1 MNQKKYSFDTL
12 QVHAGQR
19 PDPTTGASTL
29 PIFQS
34 TAYVFDSAEQGA
46 ARFAL
51 EAGGNIY
58 TRLSNPTSD
67 VFEQRM
73 AALEGGV
80 AAVATS
86 SGMSAQFTALATIAS
101 AGDNIVTT
109 SYLYGGT
116 FNAFRHVF
124 PRLGIDVRFAS
135 GDDPKSIES
144 LIDDK
149 TKAIYLET
157 IGNPEFS
164 IPDFEPIVEIARKK
178 GVVLF
183 CDNTFGCGGYFCRP
197 LDLGVNIVTH
207 SATKWIGGHA
217 NSMGGVIVDIYSHAN
232 SMGGVIVDGGTFD
245 WSGGKYPLISEP
257 VESYHGVNFLDRFGA
272 AAFAVKVRCE
282 GLRDFGACQSPFNS
296 FLLAQGLETLSLRA
310 QRSADNALELAEW
323 LQAHPKV
330 ESVNYPGL
338 KGNKYKALA
347 DKYLHN
353 GYGCVLSFR
362 VKGGMAEASKVIDNV
377 ELLYHVANVGDNK
390 SLIINPAST
399 THSQL
404 SESEM
409 ISAGVFPN
417 LLRISAGIENIED
430 IKSDLDSALQNL

>member
-1 MNQKKYSFDTL
+1 MEQKKYSFDTL

-19 PDPTTGASTL
+19 PDPATGASTL
-29 PIFQS
+29 PIYQS

-51 EAGGNIY
+51 EQGGNIY
-58 TRLSNPTSD
+58 TRLANPTTD

-86 SGMSAQFTALATIAS
+86 SGMSAQFTALSTIAS

-124 PRLGIDVRFAS
+124 PRLGIEVRFAN

-178 GVVLF
+178 GVVVC

-197 LDLGVNIVTH
+197 FEYGVNIITH

-217 NSMGGVIVDIYSHAN
+217 NSMGGV
-232 SMGGVIVDGGTFD
+232 MVDGGTFD

-257 VESYHGVNFLDRFGA
+257 VESYHGVNFLERFGA
-272 AAFAVKVRCE
+272 AAFAVKMRCE
-282 GLRDFGACQSPFNS
+282 GLRDFGACQSPFNA

-310 QRSADNALELAEW
+310 QRSADNALALAEW
-323 LQAHPKV
+323 LQSHPKV

-347 DKYLHN
+347 DKYLRN

-377 ELLYHVANVGDNK
+377 KLLYHVANVGDNK

-404 SESEM
+404 SEAEM
-409 ISAGVFPN
+409 ISAGVYPN
-417 LLRISAGIENIED
+417 LIRISAGIENIED
-430 IKSDLDSALQNL
+430 IKADLDAALRTL

>member
-1 MNQKKYSFDTL
+1 MKERKLSFETL

-19 PDPTTGASTL
+19 PDPVTGASSL
-29 PIFQS
+29 PIYQS
-34 TAYVFDSAEQGA
+34 TAYVFESAEQGA

-51 EAGGNIY
+51 EEGGNIY
-58 TRLSNPTSD
+58 TRLMNPTTD
-67 VFEQRM
+67 VFEQRI
-73 AALEGGV
+73 AALEGGI

-86 SGMSAQFTALATIAS
+86 SGMAAQFTALATITS
-101 AGDNIVTT
+101 AGENIVTT

-124 PRLGIDVRFAS
+124 PRMGIDVRFAD
-135 GDDPKSIES
+135 GDDPQSIEA

-164 IPDFEPIVEIARKK
+164 IPDFEPIAEIARRHK
-178 GVVLF
+178 VALF
-183 CDNTFGCGGYFCRP
+183 CDNTFGCGGYFCNP
-197 LDLGVNIVTH
+197 FEWGVNVITH

-217 NSMGGVIVDIYSHAN
+217 TSMGGVIVDA
-232 SMGGVIVDGGTFD
+232 GTFD
-245 WSGGKYPLISEP
+245 WSGGKYPLLSEP
-257 VESYHGVNFLDRFGA
+257 VESYHGVNFLERFGA
-272 AAFAVKVRCE
+272 AAFIAKVRCE
-282 GLRDFGACQSPFNS
+282 GLRDFGACQSPFNA
-296 FLLAQGLETLSLRA
+296 FMLAQGLETLSLRA
-310 QRSADNALELAEW
+310 QRSADNAMELAEW
-323 LQAHPKV
+323 LQTHPKV

-404 SESEM
+404 SEAEM
-409 ISAGVFPN
+409 ISAGVYPN
-417 LLRISAGIENIED
+417 LIRISAGIEDIED
-430 IKSDLDSALQNL
+430 IKADLDLALSKL

>member
-1 MNQKKYSFDTL
+1 MEQKKYSFDTL

-19 PDPTTGASTL
+19 PDPVTGASTL
-29 PIFQS
+29 PIYQS

-51 EAGGNIY
+51 EEGGNIY
-58 TRLSNPTSD
+58 TRLANPTTD

-80 AAVATS
+80 AAVATA
-86 SGMSAQFTALATIAS
+86 SGMSAQFTALATITS
-101 AGDNIVTT
+101 AGENIVTT

-124 PRLGIDVRFAS
+124 SRLGIEVRFAN

-197 LDLGVNIVTH
+197 FDLGVNIITH

-217 NSMGGVIVDIYSHAN
+217 NSMGGVV
-232 SMGGVIVDGGTFD
+232 VDGGTFD

-257 VESYHGVNFLDRFGA
+257 VESYHGVNFLERFGA

-282 GLRDFGACQSPFNS
+282 GLRDFGACQSPFNA

-310 QRSADNALELAEW
+310 QRSADNAMELAEW

-347 DKYLHN
+347 DKYLRN

-404 SESEM
+404 SEAEM
-409 ISAGVFPN
+409 ISAGVYPN
-417 LLRISAGIENIED
+417 LLRVSAGIENIED
-430 IKSDLDSALQNL
+430 IKADLDAALKQL

>member
-1 MNQKKYSFDTL
+1 MKERKLSFDTL

-19 PDPTTGASTL
+19 PDPVTGASSL

-34 TAYVFDSAEQGA
+34 TAYVFDNAEQGA

-51 EAGGNIY
+51 EEGGNIY
-58 TRLSNPTSD
+58 TRLMNPTTD

-73 AALEGGV
+73 AALEGGI

-86 SGMSAQFTALATIAS
+86 SGMSAQFTALATITS

-124 PRLGIDVRFAS
+124 PRLGIDVRFAD
-135 GDDPKSIES
+135 GNDIKSIES
-144 LIDDK
+144 LIDGK

-164 IPDFEPIVEIARKK
+164 IPDFEPIAELARKK
-178 GVVLF
+178 GIALF

-197 LDLGVNIVTH
+197 FEWGVNIVTH

-217 NSMGGVIVDIYSHAN
+217 TSMGGVV
-232 SMGGVIVDGGTFD
+232 VDGGTFD
-245 WSGGKYPLISEP
+245 WTGGKYPLISEP
-257 VESYHGVNFLDRFGA
+257 VESYHGVNFCERFGA
-272 AAFAVKVRCE
+272 AAFIAKVRCE
-282 GLRDFGACQSPFNS
+282 GLRDFGACQSPFNA

-347 DKYLHN
+347 DKYLRN

-362 VKGGMAEASKVIDNV
+362 IKGGMKEASTVIDNL
-377 ELLYHVANVGDNK
+377 EMIYHVANVGDNK
-390 SLIINPAST
+390 TLIINPAST

-404 SESEM
+404 SDAEKV
-409 ISAGVFPN
+409 SAGVYPN

-430 IKSDLDSALQNL
+430 IKADLDAALQRL

>member
-1 MNQKKYSFDTL
+1 MEQKKYSFETL

-19 PDPTTGASTL
+19 PDPTTGASSL

-51 EAGGNIY
+51 EEGGNIY
-58 TRLSNPTSD
+58 TRLANPTTD

-73 AALEGGV
+73 VALEGGI

-101 AGDNIVTT
+101 AGDNIVAT

-124 PRLGIDVRFAS
+124 PRLGIEVRFAN

-164 IPDFEPIVEIARKK
+164 IPDFEPIVDIARRK

-197 LDLGVNIVTH
+197 FDFGVNIVTH

-217 NSMGGVIVDIYSHAN
+217 TSMGGVV
-232 SMGGVIVDGGTFD
+232 VDGGTFD

-257 VESYHGVNFLDRFGA
+257 VESYHGVNFLERFGA

-282 GLRDFGACQSPFNS
+282 GLRDFGACQSPFNA

-310 QRSADNALELAEW
+310 QRSADNAMELAEW

-390 SLIINPAST
+390 TLIINPAST

-404 SESEM
+404 SEAEM
-409 ISAGVFPN
+409 ISAGVYPN
-417 LLRISAGIENIED
+417 LLRISVGIENIED
-430 IKSDLDSALQNL
+430 IKSDLDNALQKL

>member
-1 MNQKKYSFDTL
+1 MDPKKYSFDTL

-19 PDPTTGASTL
+19 PDPVTGASSL
-29 PIFQS
+29 PIYQS

-51 EAGGNIY
+51 EEGGNIY
-58 TRLSNPTSD
+58 TRLANPTTD

-73 AALEGGV
+73 AALEGGI

-86 SGMSAQFTALATIAS
+86 SGMAAQLTALVTIAS
-101 AGDNIVTT
+101 AGDNVVTT

-124 PRLGIDVRFAS
+124 PRLGIDVRFAN

-144 LIDDK
+144 LIDEN

-164 IPDFEPIVEIARKK
+164 IPDFEPIAELARRK
-178 GVVLF
+178 GVALF
-183 CDNTFGCGGYFCRP
+183 CDNTFGCGGYLCRP
-197 LDLGVNIVTH
+197 FDWGVNVVTH

-217 NSMGGVIVDIYSHAN
+217 T
-232 SMGGVIVDGGTFD
+232 SMGGVIVDGGNFD
-245 WSGGKYPLISEP
+245 WGGSKYPLISEP
-257 VESYHGVNFLDRFGA
+257 VESYHGVNFLERFGA
-272 AAFAVKVRCE
+272 AAFAAKVRCE
-282 GLRDFGACQSPFNS
+282 GLRDLGACQSPFNA

-310 QRSADNALELAEW
+310 QRSADNAMELAEW
-323 LQAHPKV
+323 LSAHPKV

-338 KGNKYKALA
+338 KGNKYRALA
-347 DKYLHN
+347 DKYLRN

-362 VKGGMAEASKVIDNV
+362 VKGGMAEASKVIDNL
-377 ELLYHVANVGDNK
+377 EMIYHVANVGDNK
-390 SLIINPAST
+390 TLIINPAST

-409 ISAGVFPN
+409 VSAGVFPN
-417 LLRISAGIENIED
+417 LLRVSAGIENIED
-430 IKSDLDSALQNL
+430 IKADLDASLQLL

>member
-1 MNQKKYSFDTL
+1 MDQRKYSFDTL

-19 PDPTTGASTL
+19 PDPVTGASSL
-29 PIFQS
+29 PIYQS

-51 EAGGNIY
+51 EEGGNIY
-58 TRLSNPTSD
+58 TRLANPTTD

-101 AGDNIVTT
+101 VGDNIVTT

-124 PRLGIDVRFAS
+124 PRLGIDVRFAD

-183 CDNTFGCGGYFCRP
+183 CDNTFGCGGYLCRP
-197 LDLGVNIVTH
+197 LSWGVNVVTH

-217 NSMGGVIVDIYSHAN
+217 T

-245 WSGGKYPLISEP
+245 WGNGKYPLISEP
-257 VESYHGVNFLDRFGA
+257 VESYHGVNFLERFGA
-272 AAFAVKVRCE
+272 AAFAAKVRCE
-282 GLRDFGACQSPFNS
+282 GLRDLGACPSPFNS

-310 QRSADNALELAEW
+310 QRSADNAAELAEW
-323 LQAHPKV
+323 LLAHPKV

-347 DKYLHN
+347 DKYLQN

-362 VKGGMAEASKVIDNV
+362 VKGGMAEASKVIDNL
-377 ELLYHVANVGDNK
+377 EMIYHVANVGDNK
-390 SLIINPAST
+390 TLMINPAST

-404 SESEM
+404 SEREM

-417 LLRISAGIENIED
+417 LLRLSAGIESVDD
-430 IKSDLDSALQNL
+430 IKADLDAALQKL

>member
-1 MNQKKYSFDTL
+1 MEQKKYSFDTL
-12 QVHAGQR
+12 QVHAGQC

-29 PIFQS
+29 PIYQS
-34 TAYVFDSAEQGA
+34 TAYVYESTEKA
-46 ARFAL
+46 ASLFAL
-51 EAGGNIY
+51 ESAGNIY
-58 TRLSNPTSD
+58 TRLSNPTTD
-67 VFEQRM
+67 VFEQRI

-124 PRLGIDVRFAS
+124 PRLGIDVRFAD
-135 GDDPKSIES
+135 GNDPESIES

-164 IPDFEPIVEIARKK
+164 IPDFEPIVEIARRK
-178 GVVLF
+178 GVVVF

-197 LDLGVNIVTH
+197 LEWGVNIVTH

-217 NSMGGVIVDIYSHAN
+217 NSMGGV
-232 SMGGVIVDGGTFD
+232 MVDGGTFD

-257 VESYHGVNFLDRFGA
+257 VESYHGVNFLERFGA
-272 AAFAVKVRCE
+272 VAFAVKMRCE
-282 GLRDFGACQSPFNS
+282 GLRDFGACQSPFNA

-310 QRSADNALELAEW
+310 QRSADNALALAEW
-323 LQAHPKV
+323 LQSHPKV

-338 KGNKYKALA
+338 EGNKYKALA
-347 DKYLHN
+347 DKYLQN

-377 ELLYHVANVGDNK
+377 KLLYHVANVGDNK

-404 SESEM
+404 SEAEM
-409 ISAGVFPN
+409 ISAGVYPN
-417 LLRISAGIENIED
+417 LIRISAGIENIED
-430 IKSDLDSALQNL
+430 IKADLDAALSAL

>member
-1 MNQKKYSFDTL
+1 MDQKKYSFDTL

-19 PDPTTGASTL
+19 PDPVTGASTL

-51 EAGGNIY
+51 EEGGNIY
-58 TRLSNPTSD
+58 TRLANPTTD

-124 PRLGIDVRFAS
+124 PRLGIEVRFAN

-197 LDLGVNIVTH
+197 FEFGVNIITH

-217 NSMGGVIVDIYSHAN
+217 TSMGGVV
-232 SMGGVIVDGGTFD
+232 VDGGTFD

-257 VESYHGVNFLDRFGA
+257 VESYHGVNFLERFGA

-282 GLRDFGACQSPFNS
+282 GLRDFGACQSPFNA

-310 QRSADNALELAEW
+310 QRSADNAMELAEW

-338 KGNKYKALA
+338 KGNKYKVLA

-390 SLIINPAST
+390 TLIINPAST

-404 SESEM
+404 SEAEM
-409 ISAGVFPN
+409 ISAGVYPN
-417 LLRISAGIENIED
+417 LLRVSAGIENIED
-430 IKSDLDSALQNL
+430 IKADLDAALQQL

>member
-1 MNQKKYSFDTL
+1 MGKS
-12 QVHAGQR
+12 
-19 PDPTTGASTL
+19 P
-29 PIFQS
+29 
-34 TAYVFDSAEQGA
+34 
-46 ARFAL
+46 L
-51 EAGGNIY
+51 EEGGNIY
-58 TRLSNPTSD
+58 TRLMNPTTD
-67 VFEQRM
+67 VFEQRI
-73 AALEGGV
+73 AALEGGI

-101 AGDNIVTT
+101 TGDNIVTT
-109 SYLYGGT
+109 SFLYGGT

-124 PRLGIDVRFAS
+124 PRLGIDVRFAN

-164 IPDFEPIVEIARKK
+164 IPDFEPIAELARRK
-178 GVVLF
+178 GIVLF

-197 LDLGVNIVTH
+197 FEWGVNIVTH

-217 NSMGGVIVDIYSHAN
+217 TSMGGVV
-232 SMGGVIVDGGTFD
+232 VDGGTFD
-245 WSGGKYPLISEP
+245 WANGKYPLISEP
-257 VESYHGVNFLDRFGA
+257 VESYHGVNFCERFGA
-272 AAFAVKVRCE
+272 AAFIAKVRCE
-282 GLRDFGACQSPFNS
+282 GLRDFGACQSPFNA

-310 QRSADNALELAEW
+310 QRSADNALALAEW

-347 DKYLHN
+347 DKYLQN
-353 GYGCVLSFR
+353 GAGCVLTFR
-362 VKGGMAEASKVIDNV
+362 IKGGMKEASTVIDNL
-377 ELLYHVANVGDNK
+377 EMIYHVANVGDNK
-390 SLIINPAST
+390 TLIINPAST

-404 SESEM
+404 SEAEM
-409 ISAGVFPN
+409 TSAGVYPN

-430 IKSDLDSALQNL
+430 IKADLDAALQRL

>member
-1 MNQKKYSFDTL
+1 MKERKLSFDTL

-19 PDPTTGASTL
+19 PDPVTGASSL
-29 PIFQS
+29 PIYQS

-51 EAGGNIY
+51 EEGGNIY
-58 TRLSNPTSD
+58 TRLMNPTTD

-73 AALEGGV
+73 AALVGGI

-86 SGMSAQFTALATIAS
+86 SGMSAQFTAIATIAS

-124 PRLGIDVRFAS
+124 PRLGIDVRFAN

-144 LIDDK
+144 LIDGK

-164 IPDFEPIVEIARKK
+164 IPDFEPIVELARKK
-178 GVVLF
+178 GIVLF
-183 CDNTFGCGGYFCRP
+183 CDNTFGCAGYFCRP
-197 LDLGVNIVTH
+197 FEWGVNIVTH

-217 NSMGGVIVDIYSHAN
+217 TSMGGVV
-232 SMGGVIVDGGTFD
+232 VDGGTFD
-245 WSGGKYPLISEP
+245 WANGKYPLISEP
-257 VESYHGVNFLDRFGA
+257 VESYHGVNFCERFGA
-272 AAFAVKVRCE
+272 AAFIAKVRCE
-282 GLRDFGACQSPFNS
+282 GLRDFGACQSPFNA

-347 DKYLHN
+347 GKYLRN
-353 GYGCVLSFR
+353 GAGCVLTFR
-362 VKGGMAEASKVIDNV
+362 IKGGMKEASTVIDNL
-377 ELLYHVANVGDNK
+377 EMIYHVANVGDNK
-390 SLIINPAST
+390 TLIINPAST

-404 SESEM
+404 SEAEM
-409 ISAGVFPN
+409 TSAGVYPN

-430 IKSDLDSALQNL
+430 IKADLDAALQRL